1 MTLSATFLQ
10 ISTLH
15 REKSE
20 FSPKRLEPSEII
32 EPELQIRRNKKIGCR
47 VQYTGYPETTNVT
60 DNNKRSWNQQ
70 AAIACKYLSGN
81 TLPRIT
87 LIRGKLSPDRYL
99 LPSARLLISVTFV
112 VLCRVGCLW
121 VTGVFR
127 KRAVTLLLRATI
139 TSVFPDT

>member
-20 FSPKRLEPSEII
+20 FSPKRLFPSEII
-32 EPELQIRRNKKIGCR
+32 EPEIQIRLNKKIGYG
-47 VQYTGYPETTNVT
+47 VQHTGYPETTNVT

-87 LIRGKLSPDRYL
+87 LIRGKLFPDRFL

-121 VTGVFR
+121 VIGVFR
-127 KRAVTLLLRATI
+127 KRAVTLLLRFTI

>member
-10 ISTLH
+10 ISTLY

-32 EPELQIRRNKKIGCR
+32 EPENQTRRNKKIGCG
-47 VQYTGYPETTNVT
+47 VQHTGYPETTNMT

-81 TLPRIT
+81 TFPRIT
-87 LIRGKLSPDRYL
+87 LIHGKLFPDRYL

-139 TSVFPDT
+139 TSVFPNT

>member
-32 EPELQIRRNKKIGCR
+32 EPEIKIRRNKKIGCG
-47 VQYTGYPETTNVT
+47 VQHTGYPETTNVT

-87 LIRGKLSPDRYL
+87 LIRGKLFPDRYL

-127 KRAVTLLLRATI
+127 KRAVTLVLRATI